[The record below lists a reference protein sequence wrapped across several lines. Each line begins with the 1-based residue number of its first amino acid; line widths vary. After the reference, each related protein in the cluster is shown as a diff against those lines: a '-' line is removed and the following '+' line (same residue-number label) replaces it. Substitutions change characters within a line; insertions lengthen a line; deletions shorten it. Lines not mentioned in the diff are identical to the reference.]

1 MKKKFS
7 QVVLVTGGFDPIH
20 SGHIAYLSAAKKISD
35 YLVVGINSDDWLLN
49 KKGYFFMPYQERKA
63 VIENLKM
70 VNQTID
76 FDDSDGTA
84 VEAIKRCKKISE
96 KVFFA
101 NGGDRNND
109 NIPEISKFNNDDS
122 IEFVF
127 EVGGSSKINSS
138 SIITGDFLSKS
149 QTKLH
154 QEKPWGS
161 YLNLNKGNG
170 FKVKLLI
177 IKKNQKLSLQFH
189 NRRSEQWI
197 ILRGK
202 ALVELEG
209 KEYKLNSQDHIII
222 PKKQKHRVENIG
234 EDDLFILEAN
244 FGSYIEEDDI
254 VRIEDIYNRVI

>member
-101 NGGDRNND
+101 NGGDRGKSNT
-109 NIPEISKFNNDDS
+109 PEQDVC
-122 IEFVF
+122 E
-127 EVGGSSKINSS
+127 
-138 SIITGDFLSKS
+138 
-149 QTKLH
+149 KL
-154 QEKPWGS
+154 G
-161 YLNLNKGNG
+161 
-170 FKVKLLI
+170 
-177 IKKNQKLSLQFH
+177 
-189 NRRSEQWI
+189 
-197 ILRGK
+197 
-202 ALVELEG
+202 VELLWG
-209 KEYKLNSQDHIII
+209 IGGDYKADASSDLVNRFRKKADSNKVA
-222 PKKQKHRVENIG
+222 PKRTSPKHSDR
-234 EDDLFILEAN
+234 
-244 FGSYIEEDDI
+244 
-254 VRIEDIYNRVI
+254 